1 MEEESR
7 KLTLEDVGLGKTSN
21 AYNHQIFLLS
31 ALIFNAVGL
40 VISLIVFVIELI
52 IHKTMSRCTEN
63 ETQDRLEVD
72 YQGGEEPSLSVV
84 KTVLDVEQEE
94 KDKSEQ
100 NDCVEE
106 GKDY

>member
-1 MEEESR
+1 M
-7 KLTLEDVGLGKTSN
+7 
-21 AYNHQIFLLS
+21 QFL
-31 ALIFNAVGL
+31 ALIITDAGL
-40 VISLIVFVIELI
+40 VMSLIVFVIEII
-52 IHKTMSRCTEN
+52 IHKTKSRRAAH

-94 KDKSEQ
+94 KDKSEH

-106 GKDY
+106 GKDS